1 LQYFTAEK
9 FIGQT
14 TDISLSRKML
24 KENYDVHWHD
34 FFEIELVLKGSGKQ
48 NLNGTEYTISEGC
61 IYLLTPTDYH
71 DVSPSEEIEVFNI
84 MFHETL
90 LSDEFLNI
98 ISSNKGNIIFKLEK
112 NEFEEAKSLCN
123 IMEKEYSK
131 NKNYKNTYIKNLLEC
146 FMIHIFRASNL
157 KDNKTS
163 KKSTQIQKAI
173 QHIHLHFKDNPSLSD
188 IAKLTNTN
196 PSYFSQKF
204 KSETGKGYNE
214 YLTERKIKYAKS
226 LLKAGGFSVTEICF
240 ASGFNSLS
248 NFMRVFKE
256 KVGKSPTEYAKES
269 IKKTDA

>member
-1 LQYFTAEK
+1 MQYFTAENY
-9 FIGQT
+9 IGKS
-14 TDISLSRKML
+14 TDISLSRKTL

-48 NLNGTEYTISEGC
+48 NLNGTEYSIGEGH

-71 DVSPSEEIEVFNI
+71 DVSPIKEFEVFNI

-98 ISSNKGNIIFKLEK
+98 IASNKGNIIFRLEK
-112 NEFEEAKSLCN
+112 DEFEEVKNLCN
-123 IMEKEYSK
+123 IMENEYFK

-146 FMIHIFRASNL
+146 FMIHIFRASNFEDT
-157 KDNKTS
+157 KKS
-163 KKSTQIQKAI
+163 KQSTQIQKAI
-173 QHIHLHFKDNPSLSD
+173 RHIQLHFKDNPSLGD
-188 IAKLTNTN
+188 MAKLTNTN

-214 YLTERKIKYAKS
+214 YLTERKIKYAKT
-226 LLKAGGFSVTEICF
+226 LLRAGGFSVTEICY

-248 NFMRVFKE
+248 NFLRVFKE
-256 KVGKSPTEYAKES
+256 KLGMSPTEYAKE
-269 IKKTDA
+269 IQK